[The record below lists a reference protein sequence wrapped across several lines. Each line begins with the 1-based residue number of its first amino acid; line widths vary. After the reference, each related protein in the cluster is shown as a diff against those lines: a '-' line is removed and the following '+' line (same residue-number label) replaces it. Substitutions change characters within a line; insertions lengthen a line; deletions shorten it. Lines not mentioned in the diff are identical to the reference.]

1 MADLGSTFDASQAD
15 TSRDLL
21 PPGEYLVQIV
31 KSEMKPTAK
40 HGQQLVLEMAIMD
53 GQYTGRHVW
62 DRLNLMCP
70 HSPVAQ
76 DIAHKTLNNI
86 CAATNSVG
94 VTDSEQLHHKSMIA
108 RVVVKPGEGEY
119 GPKNDVKS
127 YAAAGGARVVGIHS
141 TVQPDTAR
149 STFNGGAAPTQAP
162 AASVPPW
169 RRSASA

>member
-1 MADLGSTFDASQAD
+1 MANLGSTFDASQAD

-127 YAAAGGARVVGIHS
+127 YAAAGGARVVPITS
-141 TVQPDTAR
+141 MKPDTPR
-149 STFNGGAAPTQAP
+149 GGTDSSPAPTP
-162 AASVPPW
+162 AAAATLPPW